1 METNDSRTLSI
12 QVSRRLYDRLRRCAQ
27 VTQRTRSNLARM
39 LLDEGLDAVEA
50 EHKDEL
56 AAMVQG
62 HEARK

>member
-27 VTQRTRSNLARM
+27 ATQRTRSNLARI

-50 EHKDEL
+50 EHKDAL
-56 AAMVQG
+56 AAMEQG
-62 HEARK
+62 QDARK